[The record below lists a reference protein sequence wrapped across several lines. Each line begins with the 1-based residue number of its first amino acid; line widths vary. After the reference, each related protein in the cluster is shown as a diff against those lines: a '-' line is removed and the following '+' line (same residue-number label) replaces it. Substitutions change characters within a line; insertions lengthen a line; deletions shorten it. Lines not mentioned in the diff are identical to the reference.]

1 MSSFLTHV
9 MIESWVVFVQNYT
22 DRQSQKPLI
31 HIKVIACSCFLTQFE
46 DLKNTVAT
54 NEYRGSRQC
63 TQAVVID
70 GHSPS
75 LARRSQPR
83 HCGDVSGV

>member
-46 DLKNTVAT
+46 DLKNTGAT
-54 NEYRGSRQC
+54 NEYLKHRRRF
-63 TQAVVID
+63 QAVHPGC
-70 GHSPS
+70 GH
-75 LARRSQPR
+75 
-83 HCGDVSGV
+83 